1 MYRSLTIACLIFTL
15 SACGS
20 IEFPG
25 VYRLPIAQG
34 NIIDAKMITQLE
46 VGMSESQVEYILG
59 RALIRDTFSPDR
71 WDYAYMLRDPEN
83 DTVIRQTLSIFF
95 EEGALKSY
103 TTDVDLSEK
112 EVAPE
117 AASEPEAG
125 KKQ

>member
-34 NIIDAKMITQLE
+34 NIIDAKMIKQLE

-59 RALIRDTFSPDR
+59 RALIRDTFSPNR

-83 DTVIRQTLSIFF
+83 DKIIRHTLNIFF
-95 EEGALKSY
+95 EDGALKSY

-112 EVAPE
+112 ETEPEPAPE
-117 AASEPEAG
+117 AKE
-125 KKQ
+125 